1 MSESDRT
8 LKRRL
13 YDLSALYLQRETDAT
28 KKLKSNAFHFPGRA
42 SPGGAPQEHHRP
54 GERR

>member
-1 MSESDRT
+1 MSGSDPT

-13 YDLSALYLQRETDAT
+13 YDLSALYLQRKTDAT